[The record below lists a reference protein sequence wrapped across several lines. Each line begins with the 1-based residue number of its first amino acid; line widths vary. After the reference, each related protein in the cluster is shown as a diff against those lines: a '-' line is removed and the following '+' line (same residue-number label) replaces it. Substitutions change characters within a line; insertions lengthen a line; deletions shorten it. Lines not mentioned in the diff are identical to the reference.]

1 MTLTERLRADFT
13 GLDLTTGVH
22 PMALLRDQLPDVWP
36 AADLTLARDGDRLT
50 VAGSVI
56 CRQRPGTAKGFMFI
70 SLEDETGLA
79 NVIVVPSLFEARRL
93 VITHE
98 PALRITGR
106 LQNQHG
112 VIHVKA
118 EKIEALTASA
128 LPAQA
133 SHDFR

>member
-1 MTLTERLRADFT
+1 MTLAERLQADFT
-13 GLDLTTGVH
+13 GLELTTGTH
-22 PMALLRDQLPDVWP
+22 PMALIRAQLPDVWC
-36 AADLTLARDGDRLT
+36 AADLPLARDGERLI

-70 SLEDETGLA
+70 SLEDETGLT
-79 NVIVVPSLFEARRL
+79 NVIVVPQLFEAARL
-93 VITHE
+93 VITQE
-98 PALRITGR
+98 PALRITGK

-118 EKIEALTASA
+118 EQIEALTAAA